1 MLIFS
6 RLSIVPHPSSFD
18 PLPHSMPSSM
28 YNNSSSLPVTH
39 ELRDEF
45 NRYAT
50 KVNHVLMFVQAILS
64 FGGILGNLLALIVIN
79 RKSLRHT
86 SSAVF
91 ITYLAIFDSA
101 VLLIHAATLVRPRRN
116 LFLHCSLT
124 YLTELTTFNANWI
137 LVIITLGNLSS
148 KPFAVLRH
156 LSSLI

>member
-6 RLSIVPHPSSFD
+6 RLGIVPHPSSFAS
-18 PLPHSMPSSM
+18 LPHSMSSSM
-28 YNNSSSLPVTH
+28 YNNSSSLPATH

-45 NRYAT
+45 NRYAR
-50 KVNHVLMFVQAILS
+50 KVNHVIIFVQAFMCFS
-64 FGGILGNLLALIVIN
+64 GILGNLLALTVIN

-124 YLTELTTFNANWI
+124 YLTELTTLNANWI
-137 LVIITLGNLSS
+137 LVIITLGNLT
-148 KPFAVLRH
+148 
-156 LSSLI
+156 